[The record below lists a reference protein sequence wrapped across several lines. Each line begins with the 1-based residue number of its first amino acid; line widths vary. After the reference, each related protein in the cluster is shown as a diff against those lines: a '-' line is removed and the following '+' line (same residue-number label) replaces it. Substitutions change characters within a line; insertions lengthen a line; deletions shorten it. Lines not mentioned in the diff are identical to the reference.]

1 MKHLT
6 LIILSIF
13 FGLSIHAADNDSI
26 LLEGKVFDKLTRVQV
41 PGSLVEVLDGS
52 DSTLVN
58 SGIASSVLISYGE
71 RMTESTYRIN
81 IPRKTGKY
89 LLRVS
94 LSGYDTEYMN
104 LTIDKLH
111 DRAWKIDAKPIYIS
125 KIKSVN
131 LDDVVVKATKV
142 KFYHKGDTLVYNADA
157 FQLAEGSMLDALIRQ
172 LPGAE
177 LRKDGQIYVNG
188 KFVDNLLLNGK
199 DFFKGDHT
207 VMLEN
212 LPNYMVSTINVYD
225 KLGDNSKFA
234 GYEMAN
240 DKQFVM
246 DVKLKKQYSI
256 GWVGNMEG
264 GAGTKDR
271 YLGRLFA
278 MRFTDHSRLA
288 VYGNFNN
295 LNDTRKPGENDNWK
309 PSDLKGGLSEQQIG
323 GLDYSID
330 ARSGKYKLNGNA
342 QFKHQETN
350 SITHTNRKNFLSGG
364 DTYDRMVNANRNHEL
379 SINTSH
385 RFYFEGKNANLE
397 LQPMVNYQKYNNT
410 ANYSSLTLSK
420 DFSSFGKNQMDS
432 LYSANLGKDFLKSAI
447 NRNLQEG
454 KTKGHSLNA
463 KISANSIIKFKNSPD
478 NLTLYMDAA
487 YRDAKDERF
496 DHNLVEYYAQGK
508 KASSDFRNRYFANV
522 PDKGYHLTGKATYT
536 YQSGKWYTLFMSY
549 KYERNYKSSHSML
562 YRLDQL
568 DGWGEDS
575 QQELGS
581 LPSTAAYQRMMD
593 ASNSYN
599 SRLYDE
605 DHQLEPFLVWG
616 TKGKKGKW
624 SGQFVIPV
632 SYKIRTL
639 HYSRGDVD
647 TTFTKRTMLV
657 NVYSTSARW
666 NSNDRKKEL
675 RVSYGLS
682 SKAPD
687 MSMYVNVHDTT
698 DPLNIT
704 LGNSNL
710 ENAYSHTVRSSFT
723 RMYPQKQT
731 LLGVEAEYKVTT
743 NDIAMGYTY
752 DKTTGVRTFRPDNV
766 NGNWKGTVN
775 FAFGTPINKK
785 KTLIL
790 QAILGGNYRR
800 NVDLVGLNG
809 NSTSRSVVKTT
820 GLYENINLQW
830 RLGKSSLSFK
840 STGNWGHTSSTRQDF
855 QSFNATD
862 LSNGLTAQIQL
873 PCKFQLGTDLT
884 LYSRRGYADK
894 EMNTDDFVWNA
905 RLSRPFLKGKILAM
919 VDGFD
924 ILGQLSNV
932 TRIMNAQAITETYS
946 NVIPRYVM
954 FHVVYKFRKMPK
966 KK

>member
-6 LIILSIF
+6 FIILSIF
-13 FGLSIHAADNDSI
+13 FCLSIHAADNDSI

-41 PGSLVEVLDGS
+41 PGSLVEVLNES
-52 DSTLVN
+52 DSTLIN
-58 SGIASSVLISYGE
+58 SGIASAVLISYDE
-71 RMTESTYRIN
+71 RTTESTYRIK
-81 IPRKTGKY
+81 IPRKVGKY
-89 LLRVS
+89 LFRVS
-94 LSGYDTEYMN
+94 LSGYNTGYMN
-104 LTIDKLH
+104 LSIDNIH
-111 DRAWKIDAKPIYIS
+111 DRAWKIDVKPIYIS

-177 LRKDGQIYVNG
+177 LRKNGQIYVNG
-188 KFVDNLLLNGK
+188 KFIENLLLNGK
-199 DFFKGDHT
+199 DFFKGDNT

-212 LPNYMVSTINVYD
+212 LPNYMVSTIHVYD

-234 GYEMAN
+234 GYEIAD
-240 DKQFVM
+240 DKQYVM

-256 GWVGNMEG
+256 GWSGNMEAG
-264 GAGTKDR
+264 GGTKDR

-309 PSDLKGGLSEQQIG
+309 PSDLQGGLSEQQFG

-342 QFKHQETN
+342 QVKHQETN
-350 SITHTNRKNFLSGG
+350 SIIHTNRKNFLSGG

-379 SINTSH
+379 TINTSH
-385 RFYFEGKNANLE
+385 RLYLEGKTANLE
-397 LQPMVNYQKYNNT
+397 LEPIVNYHKYNNT
-410 ANYSSLTLSK
+410 TNYSSLTLSK

-432 LYSANLGKDFLKSAI
+432 LYSTNLGKEFLKSAI

-454 KTKGHSLNA
+454 KTKGYSLNA

-478 NLTLYMDAA
+478 NLTLYVDAA

-508 KASSDFRNRYFANV
+508 KSSSDFRNRYFDNV
-522 PDKGYHLTGKATYT
+522 PNKGYHLTGKATYT
-536 YQSGKWYTLFMSY
+536 YQSGKWYTLYMSY
-549 KYERNYKSSHSML
+549 QYERDYKSSHSWL

-575 QQELGS
+575 RQEMGS
-581 LPSTAAYQRMMD
+581 LPSTEAYQRMMD

-599 SRLYDE
+599 SRLYDD
-605 DHQLEPFLVWG
+605 DHQLEPFLVWK
-616 TKGKKGKW
+616 TKGKKGTW
-624 SGQFVIPV
+624 FGQFRMPV

-639 HYSRGDVD
+639 HYNRGDVD
-647 TTFTKRTMLV
+647 TTFTKRTMLF
-657 NVYSTSARW
+657 NIYSTYARW
-666 NSNDRKKEL
+666 KSNDRQKEF
-675 RVSYGLS
+675 RISYILN

-687 MSMYVNVHDTT
+687 MSMYVNIHDTT
-698 DPLNIT
+698 DPLNVT

-710 ENAYSHTVRSSFT
+710 ENAYSHTVVSSFS
-723 RMYPQKQT
+723 RMYPKKQV
-731 LLGVEAEYKVTT
+731 LLGVEAVYKVTT

-752 DKTTGVRTFRPDNV
+752 DKSTGVRTFSPDNV

-775 FAFGTPINKK
+775 FAVSAPINKK
-785 KTLIL
+785 KNLIL
-790 QAILGGNYRR
+790 QTILGGNYRN
-800 NVDLVGLNG
+800 NVDLIGLDG
-809 NSTSRSVVKTT
+809 NTASRSVVKTM
-820 GLYENINLQW
+820 GLNENINLQW

-855 QSFNATD
+855 QSFNAAD
-862 LSNGLTAQIQL
+862 FSNGLTALIQL
-873 PCKFQLGTDLT
+873 PWKLQLGTDLT

-932 TRIMNAQAITETYS
+932 TRVMNAQAITETYS
-946 NVIPRYVM
+946 NVIPRYMM
-954 FHVVYKFRKMPK
+954 FHIVYKFRKSPK